1 MSITHAASQRL
12 ASRGSFRTRGG
23 RIVASAKFATAG
35 LVAATS
41 MTALVVA
48 ESAPASAS
56 TLNGIASI
64 ANPVGQAVLTSG
76 ASATAFTVTLPPQ
89 AACDGDTASH
99 GYHVFSYLVPSG
111 TAVTSVTFHSFPSTG
126 YGLVDNIGTY
136 YGPVNTAI
144 GTGQVISIPNNFQW
158 GPLVANDGVPLSTLL
173 YTGSGS
179 SASGVWEAGLV
190 CANTSGVVAD
200 NWSTEVTF
208 HANAGDANGFSW
220 TAVPGPSGSSPAAF
234 TSAASTTFTKGSA
247 GTFTFTASGNPT
259 PTITESGTLPAGV
272 TFSGGVLSGTPT
284 VTGTFP
290 IILTASN
297 GIETPAKQNFTLNVV
312 TAAPTVS
319 SISPTSG
326 STAGGTSVTIS
337 GTNLGSASAVNF
349 GVTPAT
355 ITTDSATSI
364 TATSPSGTGTV
375 AVTVTTAGGT
385 SATAAADQYTYVT
398 GPSVTGIAPT
408 SGPTAGGTSVT
419 ITGTNLGSASAVTFG
434 ATPATITTDSATSIT
449 ATSPSGTGTVDV
461 TVTTAGGTSATSAA
475 DQYTYGTVPAFT
487 SAVSTTFVK
496 GSGGT
501 FTPTASG
508 PPTPVITESGA
519 LPAGITYAGGVLSGT
534 PTVTGTFPINFI
546 ASNGIGSPVNQSF
559 TLTVVSIEITTTSL
573 PTAYLNTAYS
583 ASLTELGGVGA
594 VKWTKNVVL
603 PKGLRLNAATGAITG
618 TVNKRDATG
627 TFPITFTVTDHGR
640 PLKHHASATIGITVS
655 A

>member
-111 TAVTSVTFHSFPSTG
+111 TAVTSVTFHPFPSTG

-200 NWSTEVTF
+200 NWNTEVTF

-375 AVTVTTAGGT
+375 
-385 SATAAADQYTYVT
+385 
-398 GPSVTGIAPT
+398 
-408 SGPTAGGTSVT
+408 
-419 ITGTNLGSASAVTFG
+419 
-434 ATPATITTDSATSIT
+434 
-449 ATSPSGTGTVDV
+449 DV

-573 PTAYLNTAYS
+573 PTAHLNTAYS